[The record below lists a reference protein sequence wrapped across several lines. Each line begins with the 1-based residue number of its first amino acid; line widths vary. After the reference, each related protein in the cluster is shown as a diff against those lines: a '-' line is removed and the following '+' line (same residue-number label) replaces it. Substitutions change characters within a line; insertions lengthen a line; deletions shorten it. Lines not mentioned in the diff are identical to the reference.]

1 MFVCLFLK
9 VFSEGEGG
17 WERDLFS
24 FFVLF
29 LFPCVCL
36 FGYLF
41 ESIFRRMGEGDGGI
55 EGGKEIRE

>member
-1 MFVCLFLK
+1 M
-9 VFSEGEGG
+9 FSEGEGG